1 MHALL
6 VSNNSK
12 KGMQLMKFT
21 AGRFRHR
28 ALALAVGTVLGIS
41 SQAATAAESLNHS
54 SLAASQEQVEVFIRL
69 STPSVSELN
78 AASFAVN
85 RSYASRDAQIA
96 QAARV
101 DAEQAAF
108 RGVLD
113 SLGAT
118 ELSTQRVGANGFRV
132 LVQAGQVASLA
143 AMPGVRSVGRVETH
157 ELANVTSVPW
167 IGGAAVNAAGYT
179 GAGVKIGII
188 DTGIDYTHANFGGPG
203 TVDAYNT
210 NNRNIV
216 EPGTFP
222 TAKVAGGFDF
232 AGPTYSAT
240 PGAADPTPDPDPDPL
255 DRNGHGSHVAG
266 SAAGFGVPGAI
277 GKGVAP
283 DALLYALKV
292 FSDGSGSTNLTSLA
306 IEWAMDP
313 NADGD
318 MSDHLDVI
326 NMSLGSNFGEPA
338 DPSAISAENASNVGI
353 IVVSASGNAG
363 DVPYITS
370 SPAIADQS
378 ISVAAN
384 VPGGRD
390 FATLNID
397 APAVIIGPK
406 FNEEGTSPTRVSS
419 VAPLTDSVVEG
430 VPIDGCAPFSNA
442 AAINGNIV
450 LVQRGGTP
458 AACAF
463 AVKAQNALN
472 AGARAMLAFNN
483 VAGDPI
489 VMGGI
494 TAAIPGVMVSLS
506 DGLAIAAQ
514 ATTDASSPVIATFG
528 FGPDPTKQDRIAV
541 FSSSGPGSGGT
552 QFKPDLAAPGVGIV
566 STGVATGNGPAPN
579 QGTSMAT
586 PHVAGAAALLRQQH
600 PHEPQG
606 VIKALLQNSTVNVN
620 PSNSADTTLARNGVG
635 ALRVDRAAALSS
647 YVIPGGVSFGR
658 INPTA
663 TTNLSQTVWL
673 NNMATNA
680 RNFTVTHVPN
690 LTYPGVTVTCP
701 SATSIGK
708 YGVKSLKIRL
718 RFDPNAAPAAGIFD
732 NASVSQREVDGWCV
746 FSDGTDSLRVGYLA
760 AVDSASGMIAPPGA
774 GSQGLNIIN
783 KGPAIGFADGFTWV
797 ASGGTGADDTYSSI
811 AHLGVRRADPTFY
824 GGDQVVEFGI
834 AFDRTWDHISNLEVD
849 LFLDVDKNGT
859 DDIRLAARDWT
870 AFSST
875 GVIGTFVTAQFP
887 VGSTT
892 FPGTT
897 QGAFLDWIV
906 GAWDFSDRVVI
917 LPFTAKA
924 SAPGQVPD
932 SFNYRLVTSDRQGN
946 TDVQTGSIDLANEIV
961 PDLNSFGLA
970 KGDSV
975 HINVDRTGK
984 TLWLFPNNHD
994 WVQDWVVYAEP
1005 GNHEDDDGND

>member
-1 MHALL
+1 
-6 VSNNSK
+6 
-12 KGMQLMKFT
+12 MKLT

-28 ALALAVGTVLGIS
+28 ALALAVGTILGIS
-41 SQAATAAESLNHS
+41 SQAATSAENLGRS
-54 SLAASQEQVEVFIRL
+54 SLEASQEQVEVFVRL

-78 AASFAVN
+78 AAQMAVN

-108 RGVLD
+108 RGVLA

-132 LVQAGQVASLA
+132 LVQAGQIASLS
-143 AMPGVRSVGRVETH
+143 AMPGVRSVGRVEMH
-157 ELANVTSVPW
+157 EIANVTSVPW
-167 IGGAAVNAAGYT
+167 VGGAAVNAAGFT
-179 GAGVKIGII
+179 GAGVTIGII
-188 DTGIDYTHANFGGPG
+188 DTGVDYTHANFGGPG
-203 TVDAYNT
+203 TPADYAAND
-210 NNRNIV
+210 RQII

-232 AGPTYSAT
+232 AGPTYN
-240 PGAADPTPDPDPDPL
+240 AAIAGSVPTPDPDPL

-266 SAAGFGVPGAI
+266 SAAGIGVPGII

-283 DALLYALKV
+283 DALVYALKV
-292 FSDGSGSTNLTSLA
+292 FGDNGGSTGVTSLA

-390 FATLNID
+390 FATLSID
-397 APAVIIGPK
+397 APAAIAGAK
-406 FNEEGTSPTRVSS
+406 FNEEGSSPARVSS
-419 VAPLTDSVVEG
+419 VAPLTGTVVEG
-430 VPIDGCAPFSNA
+430 VPIDGCVPFTNA
-442 AAINGNIV
+442 AAISGNIV

-463 AVKAQNALN
+463 ALKAQNALN

-489 VMGGI
+489 VMGAI

-506 DGLAIAAQ
+506 DGVAIAAQ
-514 ATTDASSPVIATFG
+514 ATTDAASPVTATFA

-552 QFKPDLAAPGVGIV
+552 QFKPDLVAPGVGII
-566 STGVATGNGPAPN
+566 STGVASGNGPAPN

-586 PHVAGAAALLRQQH
+586 PHVAGAAALLRQKFPKDQ
-600 PHEPQG
+600 QY
-606 VIKALLQNSTVNVN
+606 VIKALLQNSTVDVN
-620 PSNSADTTLARNGVG
+620 PSNAADTSLSRNGVG
-635 ALRVDRAAALSS
+635 AMRVDRAAALSS
-647 YVIPGGVSFGR
+647 YVTPGGVSFGR
-658 INPTA
+658 INPTQ
-663 TTNLSQTVWL
+663 TTNVAQTVYL
-673 NNMATNA
+673 NNMLNSSRT
-680 RNFTVTHVPN
+680 FSVTHVPRA
-690 LTYPGVTVTCP
+690 TSPGVTVTCP
-701 SATSIGK
+701 SSATVGRNGTRVLQMKLRYDPSAAATA
-708 YGVKSLKIRL
+708 GV
-718 RFDPNAAPAAGIFD
+718 FD
-732 NASVSQREVDGWCV
+732 NGSRSQREIDGWCV

-760 AVDSASGMIAPPGA
+760 AVDPASGMVASPGA
-774 GSQGLNIIN
+774 GSFGLDIRN
-783 KGPAIGFADGFTWV
+783 KGPAIGFAEGFTWV
-797 ASGGTGADDTYSSI
+797 ASGGTGADNTYGSI
-811 AHLGVRRADPTFY
+811 AQLGVRRGDPAFF

-834 AFDRTWDHISNLEVD
+834 AVDRTWDHISNLDVD
-849 LFLDVDKNGT
+849 IFIDADKNGT
-859 DDIRLAARDWT
+859 DDFRLVARDWT
-870 AFSST
+870 ALQAAPPAI
-875 GVIGTFVTAQFP
+875 IGTYVTAQFI
-887 VGSTT
+887 VG
-892 FPGTT
+892 
-897 QGAFLDWIV
+897 GAGFLDWIV
-906 GAWDFSDRVVI
+906 GGWDFNDRVVVI
-917 LPFTAKA
+917 PWTAAA
-924 SAPGQVPD
+924 SGGLVPD
-932 SFNYRLVTSDRQGN
+932 SFNYRLVISDRQGN
-946 TDVQTGSIDLANEIV
+946 TDEQTGSIDLANEIV

-975 HINVDRTGK
+975 HINVNREGK

-994 WVQDWVVYAEP
+994 WVQDWAVFAAP
-1005 GNHEDDDGND
+1005 GAFHDPE

>member
-1 MHALL
+1 
-6 VSNNSK
+6 
-12 KGMQLMKFT
+12 MQLMKLT
-21 AGRFRHR
+21 AGPFRHR
-28 ALALAVGTVLGIS
+28 ALALAVGTILGIS
-41 SQAATAAESLNHS
+41 SQGATSADRFEDS
-54 SLAASQEQVEVFIRL
+54 SVEASQQQLEVFVRL

-78 AASFAVN
+78 AAQMAVN
-85 RSYASRDAQIA
+85 GSYASREAQMA

-108 RGVLD
+108 RGALE

-132 LVQAGQVASLA
+132 IVQAGQLASLRG
-143 AMPGVRSVGRVETH
+143 MPGVRSVGRVETH
-157 ELANVTSVPW
+157 ELANATSVPW
-167 IGGAAVNAAGYT
+167 IGGAAVNATGYT
-179 GAGVKIGII
+179 GAGIKVGII

-203 TVDAYNT
+203 TVDAYNS

-222 TAKVAGGFDF
+222 TAKVVGGFDF

-240 PGAADPTPDPDPDPL
+240 AGAADPTPDPDPDPL

-266 SAAGFGVPGAI
+266 SAAGFGVGTTI

-370 SPAIADQS
+370 APAIADQS

-384 VPGGRD
+384 VPGGRN
-390 FATLNID
+390 FATLTID
-397 APAVIIGPK
+397 TPAVIAGVK
-406 FNEEGTSPTRVSS
+406 FNEEGTSPARVSS
-419 VAPLTDSVVEG
+419 VAPLSDTVVEA
-430 VPIDGCAPFSNA
+430 VPLDGCTAPTNA
-442 AAINGNIV
+442 AAISGNIV
-450 LVQRGGTP
+450 LVQRGGVPTGTP
-458 AACAF
+458 AGCTF

-472 AGARAMLAFNN
+472 AGARAMIAFNN

-489 VMGGI
+489 VMGAI
-494 TAAIPGVMVSLS
+494 TAAIPGVMVSQA

-514 ATTDASSPVIATFG
+514 ATTDAASPVTATFG

-552 QFKPDLAAPGVGIV
+552 QFKPDIAAPGVGII

-586 PHVAGAAALLRQQH
+586 PHVAGAAALLRQKFPKDQ
-600 PHEPQG
+600 QY
-606 VIKALLQNSTVNVN
+606 VIKALLQNSTVDVN
-620 PSNSADTTLARNGVG
+620 PSNSADTSLARNGVG

-647 YVIPGGVSFGR
+647 YVTPGGVSFGR
-658 INPTA
+658 INPTQS
-663 TTNLSQTVWL
+663 TTVSQTVYL
-673 NNMATNA
+673 NNMAQNT
-680 RNFTVTHVPN
+680 RSFSVTHVPRA
-690 LTYPGVTVTCP
+690 TYPGVTVTCP
-701 SATSIGK
+701 SSASVGR
-708 YGVKSLKIRL
+708 YGTRVLQMKL
-718 RFDPNAAPAAGIFD
+718 RFDPSAAPAAGIFD

-746 FSDGTDSLRVGYLA
+746 FSDGKDSLRVGYLA
-760 AVDSASGMIAPPGA
+760 AVDSASRMVASPGA
-774 GSQGLNIIN
+774 GSFGLDISN
-783 KGPAIGFADGFTWV
+783 KGPAIGFAEGFTLAGV
-797 ASGGTGADDTYSSI
+797 GGTGADNTYSSI
-811 AHLGVRRADPTFY
+811 AQLGVRRADPTFY

-834 AFDRTWDHISNLEVD
+834 AFDRTWDHISNLEID

-859 DDIRLAARDWT
+859 DDVRLVARDWT
-870 AFSST
+870 ALSST
-875 GVIGTFVTAQFP
+875 GVIGTYVTAQFP
-887 VGSTT
+887 VGSAT

-897 QGAFLDWIV
+897 QGPFLDWIV
-906 GAWDFSDRVVI
+906 GAWDFNDRVVI
-917 LPFTAKA
+917 LPFTSKLT
-924 SAPGQVPD
+924 APGQVPA

-946 TDVQTGSIDLANEIV
+946 EDVQTGTIDLANEIV
-961 PDLNSFGLA
+961 PNLNSFGLE

-975 HINVDRTGK
+975 HIDVNREGK

-994 WVQDWVVYAEP
+994 WVQDWAVYAEP
-1005 GNHEDDDGND
+1005 SSHEEEE

>member
-1 MHALL
+1 
-6 VSNNSK
+6 
-12 KGMQLMKFT
+12 MQLMKLT
-21 AGRFRHR
+21 AGPFRHR
-28 ALALAVGTVLGIS
+28 ALALAVGTILGIS
-41 SQAATAAESLNHS
+41 SQGATSADRFEDS
-54 SLAASQEQVEVFIRL
+54 SLQASQEPVEVFVRL

-78 AASFAVN
+78 AAQIAVN
-85 RSYASRDAQIA
+85 GSYASREAQMA

-108 RGVLD
+108 RGVLE

-132 LVQAGQVASLA
+132 VLEAGQLASLRG
-143 AMPGVRSVGRVETH
+143 MPGVLSVGRVETH

-179 GAGVKIGII
+179 GAGIKIGII

-222 TAKVAGGFDF
+222 TAKVVGGFDF

-266 SAAGFGVPGAI
+266 SAAGFGVGTTI

-326 NMSLGSNFGEPA
+326 NMSLGSNFGEAA

-370 SPAIADQS
+370 APAIADQS

-384 VPGGRD
+384 VPGGRN
-390 FATLNID
+390 FATLTID
-397 APAVIIGPK
+397 APAAIAGVK
-406 FNEEGTSPTRVSS
+406 FNEEGTSPARVSS
-419 VAPLTDSVVEG
+419 VAPLTDTVVEG
-430 VPIDGCAPFSNA
+430 VPIDGCTAFTNA
-442 AAINGNIV
+442 AAISGNIV

-489 VMGGI
+489 VMGAI

-506 DGLAIAAQ
+506 DGQLIAAQ
-514 ATTDASSPVIATFG
+514 ATTDAASPVTATFG

-566 STGVATGNGPAPN
+566 STGVATGNGAAPN

-586 PHVAGAAALLRQQH
+586 PHVAGAAALLRQKF
-600 PHEPQG
+600 PQDQQY
-606 VIKALLQNSTVNVN
+606 VIKALLQNSTVDVN
-620 PSNSADTTLARNGVG
+620 PSNAADTSLARNGVG
-635 ALRVDRAAALSS
+635 AVRVDRAAALSS
-647 YVIPGGVSFGR
+647 YVTPGGVSFGR
-658 INPTA
+658 INPTQ
-663 TTNLSQTVWL
+663 TTTVTQTVYL
-673 NNMATNA
+673 NNMTKNS
-680 RNFTVTHVPN
+680 RSFTATHVPRA
-690 LTYPGVTVTCP
+690 TYPGVTVTCP
-701 SATSIGK
+701 SSATVGR
-708 YGVKSLKIRL
+708 YGTRVLQMKL
-718 RFDPNAAPAAGIFD
+718 RFDPSAAPAAGIFD

-760 AVDSASGMIAPPGA
+760 AVDSASGMIASPGA
-774 GSQGLNIIN
+774 GSFGLDISN
-783 KGPAIGFADGFTWV
+783 KGPAIGFADGFTL
-797 ASGGTGADDTYSSI
+797 AGSGGTGADNTYSSI

-849 LFLDVDKNGT
+849 LFLDIDKNGT

-870 AFSST
+870 VFQST
-875 GVIGTFVTAQFP
+875 GVVGTFITAQFP
-887 VGSTT
+887 VGSAT

-906 GAWDFSDRVVI
+906 GTWDFNDRVVI

-924 SAPGQVPD
+924 SAPGQVPT
-932 SFNYRLVTSDRQGN
+932 SFNYRLVTADRQGN

-975 HINVDRTGK
+975 HINVNREGK

-994 WVQDWVVYAEP
+994 WVQDWAVFAAP
-1005 GNHEDDDGND
+1005 GGHEDEE